1 MKFFSRIF
9 TPTRNRRLNE
19 LVGFLL
25 FVSALLLFLAL
36 ITYSP
41 LDSSFNTAGLRLP
54 SRPAQNWIGPVGAYG
69 SDLVF
74 QLFGVSAFLI
84 PVCLGF
90 LAQRWFRSRAVT
102 SPLAKTFGSIS
113 LVLFSSALLALSAL
127 ALPLGARDSR

>member
-90 LAQRWFRSRAVT
+90 LAQRWFRSRAVDFA
-102 SPLAKTFGSIS
+102 PGKDLRIDFARPVF
-113 LVLFSSALLALSAL
+113 VSAAGAVAL
-127 ALPLGARDSR
+127 ALPLGACDSG

>member
-19 LVGFLL
+19 LMGFLL

-84 PVCLGF
+84 PVCLGISGAA
-90 LAQRWFRSRAVT
+90 LVPLSRRNFAAREDLRIDFARPVFVRTAGSVAV
-102 SPLAKTFGSIS
+102 
-113 LVLFSSALLALSAL
+113 
-127 ALPLGARDSR
+127 ALPLGACDSG

>member
-74 QLFGVSAFLI
+74 QLFGISDSRLPGISGTTLVPLARGHFAAGENLR
-84 PVCLGF
+84 LGF
-90 LAQRWFRSRAVT
+90 A
-102 SPLAKTFGSIS
+102 GS
-113 LVLFSSALLALSAL
+113 VFVGTAGASAL
-127 ALPLGARDSR
+127 ALP

>member
-1 MKFFSRIF
+1 MKHEHAFMKFFSRIF

-69 SDLVF
+69 SDLV
-74 QLFGVSAFLI
+74 LPICSES
-84 PVCLGF
+84 P
-90 LAQRWFRSRAVT
+90 RS
-102 SPLAKTFGSIS
+102 
-113 LVLFSSALLALSAL
+113 
-127 ALPLGARDSR
+127 